1 MNASPIKQNAILLK
15 NVSRE
20 IQKLHSEILFVKCE
34 LKCIKDILN
43 KNDDMDIVKIKD
55 NPHNPPYPQQSQ
67 VAVEKGWFW

>member
-20 IQKLHSEILFVKCE
+20 IQKLHTDILLIKCE

-43 KNDDMDIVKIKD
+43 NDNDIVKIKD
-55 NPHNPPYPQQSQ
+55 NSPQPPYPQQSQ